1 MDKEI
6 LDLIE
11 KVREGDEIAF
21 ATLSDTYAN
30 LIDGAVK
37 RFAPSFGIDAESDG
51 DIYGSDDLRQI
62 AVVALYKAALTYD
75 PENEG
80 KNVSFGLFAKICVRN
95 AMISAL
101 RKYKTEVKRIESAK
115 ESVKNTRISNASHN
129 ADPLYKLLHDEDLS
143 EIKYVIYDNLSEFER
158 KIFDNYIVGKSVGE
172 IAYLLGKNEKSVS
185 NALYRVKVKIRGL
198 LKNK

>member
-1 MDKEI
+1 MLVHKCKFMYHFFYRVRIYSLLTRSDTLDKEI

-11 KVREGDEIAF
+11 KVRDGDEIAF
-21 ATLSDTYAN
+21 ATLSETYAN

-115 ESVKNTRISNASHN
+115 ESVKNTRISN
-129 ADPLYKLLHDEDLS
+129 
-143 EIKYVIYDNLSEFER
+143 R
-158 KIFDNYIVGKSVGE
+158 
-172 IAYLLGKNEKSVS
+172 
-185 NALYRVKVKIRGL
+185 RT
-198 LKNK
+198 NKTYSLTCCL